1 MFEAFKKSE
10 DGHSETATPHGSSSG
25 QPNSEAEDDL
35 TCNDDIGAIVEL
47 DHQDDAKIILR
58 DVSFGHL
65 STLKCTLPDMYS
77 SMNPTSDSS
86 DAERLVKKS
95 CDGTAIFPLKWDDRD
110 GREFSHCL
118 PESTDGILEAASTL
132 TESPPASSAC
142 IREKDQSAATMEPSE
157 AALMKHLCESGLRT
171 EKNERNVF
179 LAPASTMIGSTCF
192 QPNLF
197 LDTQDCQSSG
207 ASLGTGK
214 HSSSSVTG
222 TLKWPRQR
230 VTDNGKL
237 IAPYVFAGNMHGS
250 QVLFCDSG
258 DSVFSSDPHLD
269 LKISSLK
276 QVQSGI
282 SGTSTS
288 NTRKATTSMGM
299 LDDKYCFST
308 ADSFEKECTQPIG
321 GMSLRKTCGETS
333 FSIGAL
339 TSDIKEVKSVKPH
352 SFPLTQ
358 DQACTT
364 HINKHDQESKT
375 SQSCNFL
382 QNHRNDNAQTSGHS
396 DVNAS
401 CFLGTLGATRES
413 LGLNPNSRAMGHVEL
428 EEDATESGFKVSPD
442 VQEASSVCATTSWNN
457 EAISCD
463 RKHKTGH
470 HHRGVDP
477 PGITLRRLEPET
489 PSVENRVESRDSGET
504 ECGASTSCLS
514 KSRCT
519 FSGSQLALDKQAGCD
534 GIQEPS
540 GISGSFTPPVVLDV
554 AEESPGASLSG
565 DQEDSSREMIR
576 DLKALSHSLVE
587 VYDKISKIPPMA
599 KKATPLPKKVVDEH
613 KLLHSS
619 VSSLESCPLNQD
631 PMPLASFDS
640 LCNST
645 SKEGMCWRKKN
656 KFHKGKK
663 KGSVRK

>member
-25 QPNSEAEDDL
+25 PPNSEAEEDL
-35 TCNDDIGAIVEL
+35 AYNDDIGAFVEL
-47 DHQDDAKIILR
+47 DHQDDAKIILC

-65 STLKCTLPDMYS
+65 STLRCTLPDMYS

-86 DAERLVKKS
+86 DAGRFIKKS
-95 CDGTAIFPLKWDDRD
+95 PCGGTAIFPLKWDDRD
-110 GREFSHCL
+110 GREISHCL
-118 PESTDGILEAASTL
+118 PESTDGILEAGSTL

-142 IREKDQSAATMEPSE
+142 ISDKDQSAATMEPSE
-157 AALMKHLCESGLRT
+157 AAPMEHLCESGLLT
-171 EKNERNVF
+171 EKNERHVF
-179 LAPASTMIGSTCF
+179 LAPASTIIGSTCF

-197 LDTQDCQSSG
+197 SDTEDCQSSG
-207 ASLGTGK
+207 ASLGTGR

-237 IAPYVFAGNMHGS
+237 IAPYMFAGKTHGS

-258 DSVFSSDPHLD
+258 DSVFLSDSHLD
-269 LKISSLK
+269 LTISSLK
-276 QVQSGI
+276 QVQSVI

-308 ADSFEKECTQPIG
+308 ADSFEKGCTQPNG
-321 GMSLRKTCGETS
+321 RMSLRKTCEETS
-333 FSIGAL
+333 FPIGAL

-352 SFPLTQ
+352 NFPLVQ
-358 DQACTT
+358 DQACGT
-364 HINKHDQESKT
+364 HINEHDQGRKT
-375 SQSCNFL
+375 LQSCNFL
-382 QNHRNDNAQTSGHS
+382 QNHRNNSVQTSGHS

-401 CFLGTLGATRES
+401 CFLGTSGVTQES
-413 LGLNPNSRAMGHVEL
+413 LGLNPNSRAKGHVEL
-428 EEDATESGFKVSPD
+428 EEHATESGFKVSPD
-442 VQEASSVCATTSWNN
+442 VQKTSIVYATMSSNN
-457 EAISCD
+457 EAISSD
-463 RKHKTGH
+463 GKHKTGH
-470 HHRGVDP
+470 YHRGVVT
-477 PGITLRRLEPET
+477 GGLEPET
-489 PSVENRVESRDSGET
+489 PNGENCVESHDSGEAG
-504 ECGASTSCLS
+504 CGTRTSYLS

-519 FSGSQLALDKQAGCD
+519 FSGSQLALDEQAGCD
-534 GIQEPS
+534 VIQEPS
-540 GISGSFTPPVVLDV
+540 GISGSFTPPVVLDL
-554 AEESPGASLSG
+554 AEESPGASLGG
-565 DQEDSSREMIR
+565 DEEDSSREMIR
-576 DLKALSHSLVE
+576 DLKILSHSLVE

-631 PMPLASFDS
+631 HMPLVSFNS
-640 LCNST
+640 LCNSA
-645 SKEGMCWRKKN
+645 SKEGMCQRKKN

-663 KGSVRK
+663 KCSVRK